1 MNHQDDITLKP
12 TVIFSFIKVLPLLAL
27 ALTFLFLACKLSPYF
42 GVFGIAVTGF
52 AWYRILFLRN
62 CQYLI
67 GKEYIKISKGI
78 FFKRIDQIEMYRVKD
93 YIVTQSFVLQ
103 IFRLMDVT
111 LKSTD
116 PENPVIWLRGIP
128 LSDIIETIRERVQE
142 ARKINK
148 IVELN

>member
-1 MNHQDDITLKP
+1 MNHQDDIMLKP

-27 ALTFLFLACKLSPYF
+27 ALTFLFLAWKLSPYF
-42 GVFGIAVTGF
+42 VVFGIAVAGF
-52 AWYRILFLRN
+52 AWYRILFLRK

-67 GKEYIKISKGI
+67 GKEYIKISRGI
-78 FFKRIDQIEMYRVKD
+78 FFKRIDQVEMYRVKD

-103 IFRLMDVT
+103 LFRLMDVT

-116 PENPVIWLRGIP
+116 SENPVIWLRGIP

-148 IVELN
+148 IIELN

>member
-42 GVFGIAVTGF
+42 VVFGIAVTGF

>member
-1 MNHQDDITLKP
+1 MTHQDDIMLKP
-12 TVIFSFIKVLPLLAL
+12 SVIFSFIKVLPLLAL
-27 ALTFLFLACKLSPYF
+27 ALTFLFLAWKLSPYF
-42 GVFGIAVTGF
+42 IVFGIAVTGF
-52 AWYRILFLRN
+52 AWYRVLFLRN
-62 CQYLI
+62 CIYLI
-67 GKEYIKISKGI
+67 GKEYIKISRGI
-78 FFKRIDQIEMYRVKD
+78 FFKRIDQVEMYRVKD

-128 LSDIIETIRERVQE
+128 LSDLIETIRERVQE

-148 IVELN
+148 IIELN